1 MPAGPDTGHT
11 LAVPETVM
19 AFDVGSR
26 RIGIAIGQRITGDG
40 RGLTVIEADGHA
52 VALAAIAPLIAQW
65 RPQALLVGRPLTLDG
80 QEQPASE
87 RARGFARALAKR
99 FALPVLEIDER
110 NSSRDAAARFA
121 ASRKAGLKRRRDSD
135 QLDAA
140 AAAVLIQ
147 RYYDNPSALCEA
159 KAP

>member
-1 MPAGPDTGHT
+1 MPAAPDLSEPT
-11 LAVPETVM
+11 AVPESVM

-26 RIGIAIGQRITGDG
+26 RIGVAIGQRITGDG
-40 RGLTVIEADGHA
+40 RGLTVVEADGHA
-52 VALAAIAPLIAQW
+52 TALSAIAPLIAQW

-87 RARGFARALAKR
+87 RARGFARALGKR
-99 FALPVLEIDER
+99 FALPVLAIDER

-121 ASRKAGLKRRRDSD
+121 AGRKAGLKRRSD
-135 QLDAA
+135 GDRLDAD

-147 RYYDNPSALCEA
+147 RFYDNPSAHLDEP
-159 KAP
+159 AP